1 MRCIATAPQA
11 QQGRIA
17 TLTMEQQ
24 ELQKHLAAAE
34 NVRRRSD
41 QQVCSLEVLPSSQQC
56 HVSGH

>member
-1 MRCIATAPQA
+1 MAPQA

-41 QQVCSLEVLPSSQQC
+41 QQVRSRNCCRLAV
-56 HVSGH
+56 

>member
-1 MRCIATAPQA
+1 MAPQA

-41 QQVCSLEVLPSSQQC
+41 QQVRSRNCCRQAKDTVTVKIEST
-56 HVSGH
+56 

>member
-1 MRCIATAPQA
+1 MPSQA

-41 QQVCSLEVLPSSQQC
+41 QQVRSPKLLPSN
-56 HVSGH
+56 HRYHAGED

>member
-1 MRCIATAPQA
+1 MASQA

-41 QQVCSLEVLPSSQQC
+41 KQVRSRNCCRQAKDTVT
-56 HVSGH
+56 V

>member
-1 MRCIATAPQA
+1 MHSVAMQA
-11 QQGRIA
+11 QQARIA

-41 QQVCSLEVLPSSQQC
+41 RQVGAPV
-56 HVSGH
+56 